1 LQTAAVG
8 YGTWEFA
15 GLISEPSADG
25 NHRPRAEE
33 SIRCAVIRRVFRRPQ
48 KIFLGTPPAFTR
60 YLWRG
65 DSAFLEQDVRRICM
79 LKKLMITTALTAFM
93 IGGAAAEGMSP
104 SSPDASKAPAAQS
117 LPATKSSTE
126 TTAPAGSAKFVNSQ
140 RQDQFLA
147 SKFKGTDV
155 VGSDDKKIGD
165 VSDILFDK
173 DGKIEAY
180 VVGVGGFLGIG
191 SKDVALAPSA
201 FQIVPGDKS
210 KNESDKLR
218 LSMTKDELKQ
228 AANFEPYKAPS
239 STTGMGTMGSRPA
252 PARPAPAG
260 APN

>member
-1 LQTAAVG
+1 
-8 YGTWEFA
+8 
-15 GLISEPSADG
+15 
-25 NHRPRAEE
+25 
-33 SIRCAVIRRVFRRPQ
+33 
-48 KIFLGTPPAFTR
+48 
-60 YLWRG
+60 
-65 DSAFLEQDVRRICM
+65 M

-104 SSPDASKAPAAQS
+104 SAP
-117 LPATKSSTE
+117 PATPAPTAATPAPTAATPAPTAKS
-126 TTAPAGSAKFVNSQ
+126 ADAKFINSQ
-140 RQDQFLA
+140 RQDQYLA

-155 VGSDDKKIGD
+155 IGSDDKKIGD

-201 FQIVPGDKS
+201 FQVVAGDKS

-239 STTGMGTMGSRPA
+239 STTGMGTTGSRPLS
-252 PARPAPAG
+252 PTTTRPAPSTGPGLPAS
-260 APN
+260 PK